1 MSGLIAFFVLASI
14 ICGSILVILFKSKK
28 TEQPPYS
35 RHQSEPEV
43 AKIVP
48 PPKKDK
54 NVRELLIQADIG
66 TLWAINHVDGRGRR
80 TYEIFVRG
88 VLSEEH
94 LDNIQN
100 QDVEEFDR
108 RNPAHCRTLMAALN
122 GADGVLAKLAE
133 GEDIGWAGTELIRK
147 CNEWGI
153 YPGGIKA
160 AFGSVIAGRLQIPGS
175 TGTNTAL
182 NRLQFIL
189 ESSKQAPI
197 PLQRRD
203 SQFFRPPA

>member
-1 MSGLIAFFVLASI
+1 MSGLIVFFVFASI
-14 ICGSILVILFKSKK
+14 ICGVILVILFKNKK
-28 TEQPPYS
+28 IEQSPHS

-43 AKIVP
+43 AKTVP
-48 PPKKDK
+48 PLTKGK
-54 NVRELLIQADIG
+54 NVRELLSQADIG
-66 TLWAINHVDGRGRR
+66 TLWIINHMDGRGRR

-88 VLSEEH
+88 VLSSEH
-94 LDNIQN
+94 LDNLQN

-108 RNPAHCRTLMAALN
+108 RNPAHCRTLMATLN
-122 GADGVLAKLAE
+122 GSDGVLARLAE

-160 AFGSVIAGRLQIPGS
+160 AFGSVVAGRLQIPGS

-189 ESSKQAPI
+189 ESSKEAPV

>member
-1 MSGLIAFFVLASI
+1 MSGLIVFFILVAV
-14 ICGSILVILFKSKK
+14 ICGSILVILFKNKK
-28 TEQPPYS
+28 TEQSPHS

-43 AKIVP
+43 AKIAP
-48 PPKKDK
+48 PLAK
-54 NVRELLIQADIG
+54 NRNIRELLSQADIG
-66 TLWAINHVDGRGRR
+66 TMWIINHTDGHGRH

-88 VLSEEH
+88 VLSGEH
-94 LDNIQN
+94 LDNLQN

-108 RNPAHCRTLMAALN
+108 RNPAHRRTLMAALN
-122 GADGVLAKLAE
+122 GTYGVFAKLVD
-133 GEDIGWAGTELIRK
+133 GEDIGWAGAELVRK

-160 AFGSVIAGRLQIPGS
+160 AFGSAIVGRLQIPGS

-189 ESSKQAPI
+189 EPSKEAPI
-197 PLQRRD
+197 PLQRRN